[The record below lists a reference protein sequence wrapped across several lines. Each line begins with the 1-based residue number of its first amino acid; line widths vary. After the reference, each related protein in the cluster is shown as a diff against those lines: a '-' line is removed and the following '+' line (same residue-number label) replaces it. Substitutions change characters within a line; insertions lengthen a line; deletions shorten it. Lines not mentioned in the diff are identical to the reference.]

1 MLDSKGCVVEHIAQK
16 CNRRRRH
23 LQIRAMLGTDR
34 VDTLEDVGKLCA
46 EGEVFVVVNADEL
59 LFSALAHQFDEFLE
73 R

>member
-1 MLDSKGCVVEHIAQK
+1 
-16 CNRRRRH
+16 
-23 LQIRAMLGTDR
+23 MLGTDR